1 LSLFSTAKKVTNL
14 PALQGPLRWQAGN
27 AAAAE
32 KMAKNQF
39 ITLKE
44 NNSSA

>member
-32 KMAKNQF
+32 QK
-39 ITLKE
+39 LKI
-44 NNSSA
+44 N